1 MDYMKYVWQMGII
14 MAVSF
19 VGELLNKLLPL
30 PVPASVYGLVIMLVL
45 LLTGVIKLAQVEETA
60 TFLVKIMP
68 IMFIGAGVSM
78 MTVIGSVMDQL
89 LGFVIVSLA
98 STIIVMVVTGIVAQ
112 LLLNRKGH
120 ASKEEGN

>member
-19 VGELLNKLLPL
+19 VGELFNKLLPL

-45 LLTGVIKLAQVEETA
+45 LLTGVVKLAQVEETA
-60 TFLVKIMP
+60 NFLVKIMP
-68 IMFIGAGVSM
+68 IMFLGAGVSV
-78 MTVIGSVMDQL
+78 MTVIGSVMEQL
-89 LGFVIVSLA
+89 LGFVIVIVV

-112 LLLNRKGH
+112 LLLNRKGR
-120 ASKEEGN
+120 APKEERN